1 MVLFALILEQ
11 KEVYPIWASLLG
23 RAAAAPKPI
32 FSGELG
38 LGVVSPSPSL
48 APSPWRGTAPWA
60 AETGRI
66 DVQRQEVG

>member
-11 KEVYPIWASLLG
+11 REVYPIWASLLG
-23 RAAAAPKPI
+23 RASAAPKPI
-32 FSGELG
+32 FSGESG

-48 APSPWRGTAPWA
+48 APSPWCGTESWA
-60 AETGRI
+60 AETASI